1 MAVAGIDVGAE
12 TTKAVIM
19 DDGRVI
25 AHSIGHQGRHAAST
39 VAASM
44 LDEAAQKAGISLD
57 QLEHVGVTGIGREQ
71 VNGGW
76 LKVPEPSALARGIP
90 HFVPSAKTVLDIG
103 AQKALAV
110 GCVDSR
116 VRKQAK
122 NEKCASGSG
131 LYLEVVCDILGV
143 DIAEMGELAL
153 SAEAPVEVA
162 HVCTV
167 FAESEIISL
176 IHVQREK
183 QENIVAGVLI
193 GMAKRLYPLVLKAG
207 MEQDVVIVGG
217 VAKNKGIKKFLEET
231 VGFSVLTTE
240 VPEIVGAV
248 GAAVTAQASVRA
260 SSEGS

>member
-12 TTKAVIM
+12 TTKAVIL
-19 DDGRVI
+19 DGGRVLS
-25 AHSIGHQGRHAAST
+25 HSIGHQGRQSAVS

-44 LDEAAQKAGISLD
+44 LDEAAQKAGVSLD

-76 LKVPEPSALARGIP
+76 VKVPEPSALARGIP

-143 DIAEMGELAL
+143 DIDEMGALAL
-153 SAEAPVEVA
+153 TAEAPVEVA

-176 IHVQREK
+176 IHVKRERK
-183 QENIVAGVLI
+183 ENIVAGVLL

-207 MEQDVVIVGG
+207 MEQDVAIVGG
-217 VAKNKGIKKFLEET
+217 VAKNRGVLKFLEQT

-240 VPEIVGAV
+240 DPEIVGAV
-248 GAAVTAQASVRA
+248 GAAVTARA
-260 SSEGS
+260 LARAGAEGS

>member
-1 MAVAGIDVGAE
+1 V
-12 TTKAVIM
+12 
-19 DDGRVI
+19 
-25 AHSIGHQGRHAAST
+25 
-39 VAASM
+39 
-44 LDEAAQKAGISLD
+44 D

-71 VNGGW
+71 VNSGW
-76 LKVPEPSALARGIP
+76 AKVPEPSALARGIP
-90 HFVPSAKTVLDIG
+90 HFVPTAKTVLDIG

-131 LYLEVVCDILGV
+131 LYLEVVCDILGI
-143 DIAEMGELAL
+143 DIADMGELAL

-176 IHVQREK
+176 IHVKREK
-183 QENIVAGVLI
+183 KENIVAGVLI

-207 MEQDVVIVGG
+207 MEEDVVIVGG
-217 VAKNKGIKKFLEET
+217 VAKNQGVMKFLGET
-231 VGFSVLTTE
+231 VGMPVLTTE

-248 GAAVTAQASVRA
+248 GAAVTAQASARA